1 MNTATAAPSML
12 VLPPELTHAQA
23 IASLNMLL
31 QAMKSHKESHLVVDA
46 GALKVFDSSAL
57 AVLLE
62 CRRNALSFGK
72 TFAIQALPDALRS
85 LAGLYGVQEL
95 LETPSGA

>member
-1 MNTATAAPSML
+1 MNATAAAPSML

-23 IASLNMLL
+23 TASLRMLM
-31 QAMKSHKESHLVVDA
+31 QAMKAHKEKHLVVDA
-46 GALKVFDSSAL
+46 SALKVFDSSAL

-62 CRRNALSFGK
+62 CRRTALEFGK
-72 TFAIQALPDALRS
+72 TFAIKALPASLGS

-95 LETPSGA
+95 LTAE

>member
-1 MNTATAAPSML
+1 MTAATAPSML

-23 IASLNMLL
+23 TASLRMLM
-31 QAMKSHKESHLVVDA
+31 QAMRAHKEQQLVVDA

-62 CRRNALSFGK
+62 CRRNAVAFGK
-72 TFAIQALPDALRS
+72 SFAVKALPAPLLS
-85 LAGLYGVQEL
+85 LASLYGIEEL
-95 LETPSGA
+95 LPSA

>member
-1 MNTATAAPSML
+1 MSTSAVAPSML

-23 IASLNMLL
+23 TASLRMLM
-31 QAMKSHKESHLVVDA
+31 QAMKAHKEPHLVVDA
-46 GALKVFDSSAL
+46 GPLKVFDSSAL

-62 CRRNALSFGK
+62 CRRTALEFGK
-72 TFAIQALPDALRS
+72 SFAVKALPASLRS

-95 LETPSGA
+95 LTAE

>member
-1 MNTATAAPSML
+1 MTSPAAPSML

-23 IASLNMLL
+23 TACLRMLM
-31 QAMKSHKESHLVVDA
+31 QALRAHKEQQLIVDA
-46 GALKVFDSSAL
+46 GPLKVFDSSAI

-62 CRRNALSFGK
+62 CRRTALAFGK
-72 TFAIQALPDALRS
+72 SFAVKALPPALLS

-95 LETPSGA
+95 LPAD

>member
-1 MNTATAAPSML
+1 MSSVVAPTML

-23 IASLNMLL
+23 SASLRMLQ
-31 QAMKSHKESHLVVDA
+31 QAMRNHKESQLVVDA
-46 GALKVFDSSAL
+46 GALQAFDSSAL

-62 CRRNALSFGK
+62 CRRTALEFGK
-72 TFAIQALPDALRS
+72 SFAVRALPPSLQS

-95 LETPSGA
+95 LPAA